1 MKINLHNYEALLLDH
16 LEGRLSKQ
24 QSALLKAFI
33 NSHPELGGWEQLTA
47 ELPQLT
53 VPQLNFPAKDQLFQA
68 DEADLPAYSPSDEMM
83 IKAVE
88 GMASESEQAQL
99 QQWLQNSAELRQTY
113 RLFELT
119 KLKADTGIVFPH
131 KQKLRKT
138 ALLATRPGFARWS
151 AAAAIAL
158 LAGWGWWFMANDVPM
173 PSAPNAQ
180 VLVAN
185 TQVETPKNELPPKN
199 IEQEKPLPKNRA
211 SQVLKNQKAQPATK
225 KTTTREKPHA
235 LPPMRNSNTV
245 IQLNLA
251 RLQTPAMLM
260 FEPSLHDQL
269 NLVAILEQMPEFA
282 PTTLNSAPRRVA
294 GNLMN
299 RAIAALKPMKSSLS
313 ENTALWNLAQ
323 SGVNTYNFLTDK
335 DVQLVKTTHSSG
347 QGTVVLDADRVS
359 FERKFGRK
367 TE

>member
-16 LEGRLSKQ
+16 IEGRLSKQ
-24 QSALLKAFI
+24 QSALLKAFV
-33 NSHPELGGWEQLTA
+33 NSHPELGSWEQLTA

-53 VPQLNFPAKDQLFQA
+53 APQLSFPAKDQLFQPG
-68 DEADLPAYSPSDEMM
+68 EADQPTYSPSDETM

-99 QQWLQNSAELRQTY
+99 QQWLQNSPELRQTY
-113 RLFELT
+113 RLFGLT
-119 KLKADTGIVFPH
+119 KLKPDTNIVFPH

-158 LAGWGWWFMANDVPM
+158 LAGWGWWFMANDVP
-173 PSAPNAQ
+173 PAAPNAQ
-180 VLVAN
+180 VMVAN

-211 SQVLKNQKAQPATK
+211 SQVPKNQKAQPATK
-225 KTTTREKPHA
+225 KTTTREKLQA

-251 RLQTPAMLM
+251 RLQAPAMLM

-282 PTTLNSAPRRVA
+282 PNTVPSAPRRVA

-299 RAIAALKPMKSSLS
+299 RAIAALKPMKSGLS

-359 FERKFGRK
+359 FERKFGKK